1 MKALIVID
9 VQNDFVTG
17 ALGTKQAVAILPNLK
32 SKIDAGIA
40 AGDEIIFTRDTHGAN
55 YADTNEGRHLP
66 VPHCIKGT
74 EGWQVVREIDR
85 PDCVHIDKPTFGYT
99 DWAALLGGR
108 EITEIDPNGE
118 NSGGSTKYSV
128 TVTLPRTEDM
138 LTGMN
143 AAVRVQ
149 LRENDGRLLI
159 PLAAVQEDANG
170 IYVCT
175 GYDKSSDEATDPIE
189 ITTGLSDGENV
200 EVLSGLSEGDTV
212 YYRYAD
218 TLEYSFVK

>member
-40 AGDEIIFTRDTHGAN
+40 AGDEIIFTRDTHGAD

-108 EITEIDPNGE
+108 ETDICVISNALILKALFPEIDI
-118 NSGGSTKYSV
+118 
-128 TVTLPRTEDM
+128 TVDADCCAGVSPETHRAA
-138 LTGMN
+138 LTAMQSCQI
-143 AAVRVQ
+143 RVV
-149 LRENDGRLLI
+149 G
-159 PLAAVQEDANG
+159 A
-170 IYVCT
+170 
-175 GYDKSSDEATDPIE
+175 
-189 ITTGLSDGENV
+189 
-200 EVLSGLSEGDTV
+200 
-212 YYRYAD
+212 
-218 TLEYSFVK
+218 

>member
-1 MKALIVID
+1 MS
-9 VQNDFVTG
+9 G
-17 ALGTKQAVAILPNLK
+17 GTASAEDDTPKDYIMDETELCTLTDYDTAEITLTVDELDIAQLSIGQAVTVTLDALPGQ
-32 SKIDAGIA
+32 SFDG
-40 AGDEIIFTRDTHGAN
+40 
-55 YADTNEGRHLP
+55 
-66 VPHCIKGT
+66 
-74 EGWQVVREIDR
+74 
-85 PDCVHIDKPTFGYT
+85 
-99 DWAALLGGR
+99 

-149 LRENDGRLLI
+149 LKENDGRLLI

>member
-40 AGDEIIFTRDTHGAN
+40 AGDEIIFTRDTHGAD

-99 DWAALLGGR
+99 DCCPARRQGDHGDR
-108 EITEIDPNGE
+108 DRRRMYRYP
-118 NSGGSTKYSV
+118 
-128 TVTLPRTEDM
+128 
-138 LTGMN
+138 
-143 AAVRVQ
+143 
-149 LRENDGRLLI
+149 
-159 PLAAVQEDANG
+159 
-170 IYVCT
+170 
-175 GYDKSSDEATDPIE
+175 GYFQRAD
-189 ITTGLSDGENV
+189 
-200 EVLSGLSEGDTV
+200 SEGAFPGD
-212 YYRYAD
+212 
-218 TLEYSFVK
+218 

>member
-32 SKIDAGIA
+32 SKIDA
-40 AGDEIIFTRDTHGAN
+40 
-55 YADTNEGRHLP
+55 ADTNEGRHLP

-108 EITEIDPNGE
+108 EITEIEIVG
-118 NSGGSTKYSV
+118 
-128 TVTLPRTEDM
+128 
-138 LTGMN
+138 
-143 AAVRVQ
+143 
-149 LRENDGRLLI
+149 
-159 PLAAVQEDANG
+159 
-170 IYVCT
+170 VCT
-175 GYDKSSDEATDPIE
+175 DICVISNALILKALFPE
-189 ITTGLSDGENV
+189 IDI
-200 EVLSGLSEGDTV
+200 TV
-212 YYRYAD
+212 DAD
-218 TLEYSFVK
+218 CCAGVSPETHRAALTAMQSCQIRVVGA

>member
-17 ALGTKQAVAILPNLK
+17 ALGTKQAVAILSNLK

-40 AGDEIIFTRDTHGAN
+40 AGDEIIFTRDTHGAD

-108 EITEIDPNGE
+108 EITEIRAE
-118 NSGGSTKYSV
+118 YKK
-128 TVTLPRTEDM
+128 
-138 LTGMN
+138 
-143 AAVRVQ
+143 AAVLGDTAVLMRAAG
-149 LRENDGRLLI
+149 EDG
-159 PLAAVQEDANG
+159 
-170 IYVCT
+170 YVVSVC
-175 GYDKSSDEATDPIE
+175 
-189 ITTGLSDGENV
+189 DGDGSIFANV
-200 EVLSGLSEGDTV
+200 ELKVTPEGV
-212 YYRYAD
+212 
-218 TLEYSFVK
+218 

>member
-40 AGDEIIFTRDTHGAN
+40 AGDEIIFTRDTHGAD

-108 EITEIDPNGE
+108 EITEIEIVG
-118 NSGGSTKYSV
+118 
-128 TVTLPRTEDM
+128 
-138 LTGMN
+138 
-143 AAVRVQ
+143 
-149 LRENDGRLLI
+149 
-159 PLAAVQEDANG
+159 
-170 IYVCT
+170 VCT
-175 GYDKSSDEATDPIE
+175 DICVISNALILKALFPE
-189 ITTGLSDGENV
+189 IDI
-200 EVLSGLSEGDTV
+200 TV
-212 YYRYAD
+212 DAGCCAGVSPETHRAAL
-218 TLEYSFVK
+218 TALQSCQIRVVGA

>member
-40 AGDEIIFTRDTHGAN
+40 AGDEIIFTRDTHGAD

-99 DWAALLGGR
+99 DWADLLGGR
-108 EITEIDPNGE
+108 EITEIEIVG
-118 NSGGSTKYSV
+118 
-128 TVTLPRTEDM
+128 
-138 LTGMN
+138 
-143 AAVRVQ
+143 
-149 LRENDGRLLI
+149 
-159 PLAAVQEDANG
+159 
-170 IYVCT
+170 VCT
-175 GYDKSSDEATDPIE
+175 DICVISNAILLKTALPDTEIIVDASCCAGVTPQSHKNALEAMKMCQ
-189 ITTGLSDGENV
+189 ITIVGE
-200 EVLSGLSEGDTV
+200 
-212 YYRYAD
+212 
-218 TLEYSFVK
+218 